1 MNRITKTI
9 IGVAISVAVVAP
21 VSGAVAYK
29 TLTNDV
35 SAETTAP
42 TSSTASTAAV
52 TTAAD
57 EPITALPIAVES
69 ATGGTVVTEK
79 AIKSDK
85 AVKTTKE
92 EKTKSQKEKEQKS
105 KLIPGEISVNR
116 WSASASKMK
125 VTAEKIKLNLNGT
138 IRYAYVAVI
147 KGSASG
153 FKSYASVLAT
163 GKTVD
168 TISNLSKFNN
178 LTFSINGE
186 MCNHDKESF
195 KGFYN
200 SADDSPNA
208 TVIKGSKI
216 AQSVNST
223 PSLIMTEDGKWEY
236 PVWVGKDNAQSLIDS
251 GVITSVGY
259 TYPVIWDGE
268 PYYIDGGI
276 LAPMWNE
283 RDTKA
288 DNYSKH
294 FYNDHT
300 LIGQIDANTY
310 VVAVSE
316 GFGRGYL
323 CDIMQEM
330 GVQKA
335 FWANGGHC
343 AAMYIKGYGVVNR
356 PGDNK
361 LCSSADIMGF

>member
-1 MNRITKTI
+1 MNKISKTI
-9 IGVAISVAVVAP
+9 IGIALSVAVVAP

-29 TLTNDV
+29 AMTTDA
-35 SAETTAP
+35 SAQTTA
-42 TSSTASTAAV
+42 SSVV
-52 TTAAD
+52 TTTVKTTKTEAV
-57 EPITALPIAVES
+57 TALPISLENVKTQKAVES
-69 ATGGTVVTEK
+69 K
-79 AIKSDK
+79 
-85 AVKTTKE
+85 KTTKDGKTTKAE
-92 EKTKSQKEKEQKS
+92 VKTKAQKENLKPS
-105 KLIPGEISVNR
+105 KLLAGKTSVSR
-116 WSASASKMK
+116 WSASNGKMK
-125 VTAEKIKLNLNGT
+125 VNAEKIKLNLNGAT
-138 IRYAYVAVI
+138 RYAYVAVI
-147 KGSASG
+147 KGPASG
-153 FKSYASVLAT
+153 FKSYASILST

-168 TISNLSKFNN
+168 SIANLSKFNN
-178 LTFSINGE
+178 LTFSVNGE

-200 SADDSPNA
+200 SADDSTNG

-216 AQSVNST
+216 AQAVDAT
-223 PSLIMTEDGKWEY
+223 PSLTMTKDGKWEY
-236 PVWVGKDNAQSLIDS
+236 PVLVGKDNAQSLINS

-259 TYPVIWDGE
+259 TYPVLWNGE
-268 PYYIDGGI
+268 PYYVDGGV

-310 VVAVSE
+310 VVAISE

-330 GVQKA
+330 GVQNA
-335 FWANGGHC
+335 FWENGGHC
-343 AAMYIKGYGVVNR
+343 ASMYIKGYGVVNR

-361 LCSSADIMGF
+361 LCSAADIMGF